1 MTTGPSGGAARARQA
16 AGAAAADAAPWI
28 ERLARFGYAAKGAV
42 YALVGGLALAAVLS
56 SQGQTTGSSGALAS
70 IADSSLGRAALIIIA
85 FGLAGYTLWSLVRA
99 VRNPEN
105 DSGARRAYYG
115 VAAALYGLLAVE
127 AARLGLG
134 NGGGG
139 GGGGG
144 GASHWTGKLMQQP
157 FGQWLVGIG
166 GLAIAVFGLHQ
177 LWNAWRVD
185 LDDHLAMGSMRPR
198 TRTWAVRSGRLGL
211 AARGGVLT
219 IIGAYTLI
227 AAVQADPS
235 ESRGIGGVL
244 QMLQDTPWLLG
255 IVALGLIAYGLY
267 NFVRARYRIINPN

>member
-1 MTTGPSGGAARARQA
+1 MAARPTGGAARAKRA

-28 ERLARFGYAAKGAV
+28 ERFARFGYAAKGAV
-42 YALVGGLALAAVLS
+42 YALVGGLALAAVFS
-56 SQGQTTGSSGALAS
+56 SQGQTTGSSGALTS

-85 FGLAGYTLWSLVRA
+85 FGLAGYTLWGVVRA
-99 VRNPEN
+99 VGNPEY

-115 VAAALYGLLAVE
+115 VAAAIYGLLAVE

-139 GGGGG
+139 SGG
-144 GASHWTGKLMQQP
+144 GASHWTATLMQQP

-166 GLAIAVFGLHQ
+166 GLTIAVFGLQQ

-198 TRTWAVRSGRLGL
+198 TRTWAVRTGRLGL

-219 IIGAYTLI
+219 IIGAYTLV

-244 QMLQDTPWLLG
+244 QMLQGTSWLLA

-267 NFVRARYRIINPN
+267 NFVRARYRVINPG